1 MLRLSCTDKSVY
13 YWVKVDHEN
22 NGGLRSIMDNSSN
35 LFQLQSLDT
44 TISNASI
51 RLKKINAQL
60 NDTSSLDKSLSVLE
74 AIKDGHDKAK
84 GIQRKTER
92 ETQRLEERK
101 SQISK
106 KIYSGEITNPR
117 ELSAFEDE
125 IANLSDQIENSEDK
139 LLLQMEESDKYDEG
153 LQKASSKHEDAKN
166 KHEIL
171 SHKLQA
177 EREQLL
183 ALIERDTPVR
193 DTARTLLSSE
203 TLRIYDSIRKSRE
216 GIAVSSVES
225 NRCSTCRINVPL
237 QIIQKLKSTSEF
249 VYCNSCRRILLMST

>member
-1 MLRLSCTDKSVY
+1 
-13 YWVKVDHEN
+13 
-22 NGGLRSIMDNSSN
+22 
-35 LFQLQSLDT
+35 
-44 TISNASI
+44 
-51 RLKKINAQL
+51 
-60 NDTSSLDKSLSVLE
+60 
-74 AIKDGHDKAK
+74 
-84 GIQRKTER
+84 
-92 ETQRLEERK
+92 LEERK

-166 KHEIL
+166 QHEIL

>member
-1 MLRLSCTDKSVY
+1 M
-13 YWVKVDHEN
+13 
-22 NGGLRSIMDNSSN
+22 
-35 LFQLQSLDT
+35 
-44 TISNASI
+44 
-51 RLKKINAQL
+51 
-60 NDTSSLDKSLSVLE
+60 
-74 AIKDGHDKAK
+74 
-84 GIQRKTER
+84 
-92 ETQRLEERK
+92 EERK

-117 ELSAFEDE
+117 ELSAYEDE
-125 IANLSDQIENSEDK
+125 IANLSDQIENSEDN

-166 KHEIL
+166 QHEIL

-216 GIAVSSVES
+216 GIALSL
-225 NRCSTCRINVPL
+225 IH
-237 QIIQKLKSTSEF
+237 I
-249 VYCNSCRRILLMST
+249 

>member
-13 YWVKVDHEN
+13 YWIKVDHEN

-44 TISNASI
+44 TISNAAI

-60 NDTSSLDKSLSVLE
+60 NDTISLDKSLSVLE

-84 GIQRKTER
+84 GLQRKTER

-125 IANLSDQIENSEDK
+125 IANLSDQIENSEDM
-139 LLLQMEESDKYDEG
+139 LLLQMEESDKYHEG
-153 LQKASSKHEDAKN
+153 LQK
-166 KHEIL
+166 L
-171 SHKLQA
+171 CKLFQ
-177 EREQLL
+177 
-183 ALIERDTPVR
+183 P
-193 DTARTLLSSE
+193 S
-203 TLRIYDSIRKSRE
+203 
-216 GIAVSSVES
+216 
-225 NRCSTCRINVPL
+225 
-237 QIIQKLKSTSEF
+237 
-249 VYCNSCRRILLMST
+249 